1 MSPEAFQNS
10 ENLWGFK
17 IGNFMTVKPKYR
29 EIQNY
34 KNGLAC
40 VKIASWGCIDLLGKK
55 IIPFQYS
62 DMKLTNECVIACNRQ
77 KCWGTLDYQGNSTI
91 PFEYIELEIFE
102 DGYLKVNK
110 NHKWGIL
117 DIQGNI
123 IIPFE
128 YNKLIPF
135 TEETIKAAK
144 GHGYFDDVKWG
155 ILDKSG
161 GVIIP
166 FEYDEIVKF
175 KDENTKLRKDSLW
188 EEIDSDWNYII
199 SNISTLSNGLKKGR
213 RFDKWAILNIENKA
227 ISSFEFNDINSF
239 NDDYIMALKGK
250 WGILD
255 IQGNIIIPFE
265 YNELIPFTE
274 ETIKAAKEHGYFH
287 NVKWGIL
294 DKSGG
299 VIIPFEYDEI
309 VKFKDE
315 NTKLRKDSLWEEI
328 DSDWNYI
335 ISNISTLSNG
345 LKKGRRFD
353 KWAILNIENKAI
365 SSFEFNDI
373 NSFNDD
379 YIMALKG
386 KWGILDIQGNIII
399 PFEYNELIPFT
410 EETIKAAKGHGYFD
424 DVKWGI
430 LDKSGDVIIPFEFND
445 IEEFEDGYLKVRKNY
460 KWGILDK
467 SGGVIIPFEYDEI
480 VKFKDENTKLRKD
493 SFKEMI
499 RGRKGM
505 FWKTIL
511 LASKISLGEK
521 HEGVITDILSF
532 GLIVKIKNYTTGLLH
547 ITEIRKKGWNIRDF
561 KIGDTINVQV
571 ISLDNNKLRFT
582 LEVIPFIVGEKHAGT
597 IINIKPFGLFVKVK
611 GHEVGLVHKTEISKS
626 MKSIQDFR
634 VGDIITVKVKYVDK
648 EKNKANFGIVL

>member
-1 MSPEAFQNS
+1 MLNCWWQKPYLDNERSIRISWYHKLVSFNELLWDEESKELYYYDSEKDFYNLLSDNDKQKYDQWESEINKRWDKIFDDIAIRKQEQEVKERDLESIKEKIEQFKELYKKVLNGDMSPEAFQNS

-144 GHGYFDDVKWG
+144 GHGYFDD
-155 ILDKSG
+155 
-161 GVIIP
+161 
-166 FEYDEIVKF
+166 
-175 KDENTKLRKDSLW
+175 
-188 EEIDSDWNYII
+188 
-199 SNISTLSNGLKKGR
+199 
-213 RFDKWAILNIENKA
+213 
-227 ISSFEFNDINSF
+227 
-239 NDDYIMALKGK
+239 
-250 WGILD
+250 
-255 IQGNIIIPFE
+255 
-265 YNELIPFTE
+265 
-274 ETIKAAKEHGYFH
+274 
-287 NVKWGIL
+287 VKWGIL

>member
-128 YNKLIPF
+128 YNK
-135 TEETIKAAK
+135 
-144 GHGYFDDVKWG
+144 
-155 ILDKSG
+155 
-161 GVIIP
+161 
-166 FEYDEIVKF
+166 
-175 KDENTKLRKDSLW
+175 
-188 EEIDSDWNYII
+188 
-199 SNISTLSNGLKKGR
+199 
-213 RFDKWAILNIENKA
+213 
-227 ISSFEFNDINSF
+227 
-239 NDDYIMALKGK
+239 
-250 WGILD
+250 
-255 IQGNIIIPFE
+255 
-265 YNELIPFTE
+265 
-274 ETIKAAKEHGYFH
+274 
-287 NVKWGIL
+287 
-294 DKSGG
+294 
-299 VIIPFEYDEI
+299 
-309 VKFKDE
+309 
-315 NTKLRKDSLWEEI
+315 
-328 DSDWNYI
+328 
-335 ISNISTLSNG
+335 
-345 LKKGRRFD
+345 
-353 KWAILNIENKAI
+353 
-365 SSFEFNDI
+365 
-373 NSFNDD
+373 
-379 YIMALKG
+379 
-386 KWGILDIQGNIII
+386 
-399 PFEYNELIPFT
+399 LIPFT